1 MKEQDLIALG
11 FNRNDVTSEES
22 GSPNDWYYYTY
33 DFTEQL
39 SLISIDSE
47 EAEDKGWYV
56 EFCDVQN
63 EIRFTNIRELAKL
76 ITIIENAKICNKQE

>member
-11 FNRNDVTSEES
+11 FDKEVVSAEES
-22 GSPNDWYYYTY
+22 GCERDYHFYTY

-39 SLISIDSE
+39 ALMSNDSE
-47 EAEDKGWYV
+47 EAEGKGWYV
-56 EFCDVQN
+56 EFYDVQN

-76 ITIIENAKICNKQE
+76 ITLIENAKI